1 MISKQHSLVLT
12 PDTLKHCPYPVHGT
26 RLSLRPSLKH
36 PHRKGPALGGRSV
49 HLLSRPFAEAD
60 ILLILKILEC
70 HLIHLLMIHAC
81 HGYASMLTSGAQRV
95 KLMAIGQSNI

>member
-36 PHRKGPALGGRSV
+36 PHHKGPALGGRSV
-49 HLLSRPFAEAD
+49 RLLSSLFAEAE
-60 ILLILKILEC
+60 ILLVLKSSEC
-70 HLIHLLMIHAC
+70 QFFHLLMMHVC
-81 HGYASMLTSGAQRV
+81 HGSASVFLLMLKES
-95 KLMAIGQSNI
+95 I